1 MNQAIAIAIVSILL
15 ICEGIFVL
23 ALPKKAKTVTIKII
37 KNETTLRT
45 FGFIEL
51 LIGLALLLLAISSKT
66 N

>member
-15 ICEGIFVL
+15 IGEGIFVL
-23 ALPKKAKTVTIKII
+23 ALPKKTKTLTIKII

-51 LIGLALLLLAISSKT
+51 LIGLALLLLAISSRG
-66 N
+66 